1 MISRRLPIPNPS
13 HDRGAGGFL
22 FCALCSAAIEAMRA
36 KLVAALPKADVK
48 PTKRRAS

>member
-22 FCALCSAAIEAMRA
+22 FCALCSWG
-36 KLVAALPKADVK
+36 
-48 PTKRRAS
+48 ASVVGSAYTRKVSRMTERGDQ